1 MRKSIKILLIILT
14 VCIVF
19 VAGISIYFVY
29 AVTLSPP
36 VCDQSSV
43 DGLKRVKLNDSLFV
57 CEDSW
62 LKQESGGIYELYVQG
77 APYEIGFKNGLLTKE
92 LNYIQEGEF
101 IKFIKTVVPS
111 DGYLNFLKYFIAWF
125 NKDLDEYIPLEY
137 RQEILGISQNSA
149 SEFNFISE
157 PYHRILNY
165 HAAHDV
171 GHAVSNM
178 NLVKCTSFGIQN
190 DSTLLV
196 GRNLDFFAGDGFA
209 QNKLVSFYS
218 PAQGYKFA
226 MVSWAGMIGV
236 ISGMNMEGLS
246 ISLNSANSDIPT
258 SAKKPVSIIARE
270 VLQYASNIDQAFE
283 IIKNSESFVSEMF
296 MIGSAADGK
305 VAIVE
310 KTLDTTVLYYSEKDY
325 ILLTNHFQS
334 EALKNSAKN
343 KESIAEGISS
353 YRYERLEEL
362 VRETKPN
369 SPEAVAAI
377 LRNKNGLKNTDIGY
391 INEKAVNQLIAHHG
405 VIFDLR
411 KRILWVSQY
420 PYQLGALNAYELP
433 RIFADTF
440 AVATHP
446 VISRNLSIAEDP
458 FLRSTEFAN
467 VLKFRE
473 STDHILKCI
482 KNNTTENVSAQDI
495 SQYLLLN
502 PEYFGTYYTVAQ
514 YYQAIDVKDKALFYY
529 KKALEKDVVGEST
542 RARIIAQIKNIESPQ

>member
-1 MRKSIKILLIILT
+1 MRKSFKILLIIL
-14 VCIVF
+14 VLFIVF
-19 VAGISIYFVY
+19 LAGISIYFVY

-36 VCDQSSV
+36 ACDQSSV
-43 DGLKRVKLNDSLFV
+43 DGLKRYQLNDSLYV
-57 CEDSW
+57 CEESW

-77 APYEIGFKNGLLTKE
+77 DPYEIGFKNGLLTKE

-111 DGYLNFLKYFIAWF
+111 EGYLNFLKYFIAWF
-125 NKDLDEYIPLEY
+125 NKDLDDYIPLEY
-137 RQEILGISQNSA
+137 RQEIYGISQNSA
-149 SEFNFISE
+149 TEFNFISE

-178 NLVKCTSFGIQN
+178 NLVKCTSFGIQT

-196 GRNLDFFAGDGFA
+196 GRNLDFFASDGFA
-209 QNKLVSFYS
+209 RNKLVSFYA
-218 PAQGYKFA
+218 PAKGYKFA

-270 VLQYASNIDQAFE
+270 VLQYAANIDQAFE

-296 MIGSAADGK
+296 MIGSAVDGK

-310 KTLDTTVLYYSEKDY
+310 KTLDTTVLYYSGKDY

-334 EALKNSAKN
+334 DALKDLPKN
-343 KESIAEGISS
+343 KESIAEGISL
-353 YRYERLEEL
+353 YRYNRLEQL
-362 VRETKPN
+362 VRDTKPTT
-369 SPEAVAAI
+369 PEAVASV
-377 LRNKNGLKNTDIGY
+377 LRDKNGMNNTDIGY

-440 AVATHP
+440 AIATQP
-446 VISRNLSIAEDP
+446 VISSNLSIAEDP
-458 FLRSTEFAN
+458 FLRSAEFAN
-467 VLKFRE
+467 VLKYRE
-473 STDHILKCI
+473 STDHILNCI
-482 KNNTTENVSAQDI
+482 KKNTAASISANDI

-514 YYQAIDVKDKALFYY
+514 YYQAINMMDKALFYY
-529 KKALEKDVVGEST
+529 KKALEKP
-542 RARIIAQIKNIESPQ
+542 I